1 MFTISRHIYVLGKL
15 YKKKRRDRLERLSER
30 ILRSIDARDSEVE
43 HISERVRVVIRK
55 RDAERMRCER
65 ENEREDVRGEK
76 YDGV

>member
-55 RDAERMRCER
+55 RYGENARDAKEKMYARMCEAR
-65 ENEREDVRGEK
+65 NI
-76 YDGV
+76 